1 MISKAISVSEL
12 NKHIKEI
19 IEGDS
24 NLKNVYVNGEISNF
38 KLHSSGHMY
47 FTLKDE
53 DSKIKCIMFKNSNSF
68 LKFMP
73 EEGMN
78 VIVKGN
84 VSIYERDG
92 QYQLYC
98 NKMEPDGIGS
108 LYLAYEQLKSKLEK
122 EGLFDIE
129 KKKRLPFYPEKIGVA
144 TSSTGSVI
152 RDIINVSTN
161 RFKNVNIVLYPVKVQ
176 GEGAADSII
185 SAIEYFNSRL
195 DIDVIIIGRG
205 GGSIEEL
212 WAFNEENLARAI
224 VKSKVPIISA
234 VGHETDFTIS
244 DFVADIRAS
253 TPSHAA
259 EICVPSYNDL
269 KYRINV
275 NIDDLGMEIKSVIIN
290 NRHVIQGRC
299 NIIERYSPVNLVK
312 QRIQYVDYLQ
322 NKIIALIKTGIST
335 ERNKFIMYLSRIN
348 DLSPV
353 KVLTRGYG
361 YIESEDVVISNIKGL
376 RINQNIR
383 VNLHDGYADCN
394 INNVMEGELWSLRK
408 KI

>member
-1 MISKAISVSEL
+1 MISKTITVSEL
-12 NKHIKEI
+12 NKHIKDI
-19 IEGDS
+19 IEGDIT
-24 NLKNVYVNGEISNF
+24 LKNVYVNGEISNF

-53 DSKIKCIMFKNSNSF
+53 YSKIKCIMFKNSNTY
-68 LKFMP
+68 LKFIP
-73 EEGMN
+73 EEGMK

-84 VSIYERDG
+84 ISIYERDG

-108 LYLAYEQLKSKLEK
+108 LYLAYEQLKSRLER
-122 EGLFDIE
+122 EGLFDKE
-129 KKKRLPFYPEKIGVA
+129 KKKSLPFYPEKIGVA

-152 RDIINVSTN
+152 RDIINVSIN
-161 RFKNVNIVLYPVKVQ
+161 RFKHVNIVLFPVKVQ

-185 SAIEYFNSRL
+185 SAIEYFNSRR
-195 DIDVIIIGRG
+195 DIDIIIIGRG

-212 WAFNEENLARAI
+212 WAFNEESLARSIAKSNIPI
-224 VKSKVPIISA
+224 VSA

-244 DFVADIRAS
+244 DFVCDIRAS

-275 NIDDLGMEIKSVIIN
+275 NIDNLEMEIKSTIIN
-290 NRHVIQGRC
+290 SRHIIQGKSS
-299 NIIERYSPVNLVK
+299 IIERYSPINLVK
-312 QRIQYVDYLQ
+312 QKLQYIDYLQ
-322 NKIIALIKTGIST
+322 NKIITLMKNGIST
-335 ERNKFIMYLSRIN
+335 NRNKFIMHLNRID

-361 YIESEDVVISNIKGL
+361 YIESEGMVISNIKGL
-376 RINQNIR
+376 RINQKVR
-383 VNLHDGYADCN
+383 LHMHDGYADCN
-394 INNVMEGELWSLRK
+394 INNIMEGELWALRK